1 MPRILSPMARLL
13 RILGLA
19 LLVAA
24 PVQAQ
29 RVITFDEAIRLALTR
44 NTDLRQA
51 EVADHA
57 GELNVSFARADALP
71 LPFVSAFI
79 TPTQRYG
86 LSFDQTTGQL
96 VSQTS
101 EALNLGI
108 NASVNLFDGFR
119 NRRALEQARLQ
130 RSAGTFSLER
140 TRQQVAFDVAS
151 RFLQLMLDEE
161 IVGIRRGSL
170 EAQRAQLLQI
180 ENLVDAGVRARA
192 DVFSQRAAV
201 AGADG
206 RLLQAGQAVELS
218 KTRLVEVLH
227 LDPFADYEF
236 VAPALDGDSL
246 TLEEVSLDALLNAAY
261 ERRADLQAQKRTIQA
276 AETGIAVARS
286 NRLPTIDLQAGF
298 GTGYSSLQQRLVDPD
313 AEPVFLPV
321 TTENG
326 DPVFLGGVPF
336 EVPLQLGPEL
346 ESTPIFAQFN
356 DNRGGSI
363 GLSISIP
370 IFDRYQTSRQI
381 QLAQIEVL
389 RQELTM
395 ERLRLSVAVE
405 VRQAVIDYRNAAA
418 QLRVTATQIEATEA
432 ALQAEQDRYELG
444 TGTLVALA
452 QARAQ
457 HTEALSNRVQAVYQ
471 FVFRRKLI
479 DFALGDLDLEGSLF

>member
-1 MPRILSPMARLL
+1 MLRNHSPMPRLL
-13 RILGLA
+13 CVLGLA
-19 LLVAA
+19 LVVAA
-24 PVQAQ
+24 PVHAQQA
-29 RVITFDEAIRLALTR
+29 ITFDEAIRLALTQ

-51 EVADHA
+51 EVADYA
-57 GELNVSFARADALP
+57 SELNVSSAHADALP
-71 LPFVSAFI
+71 LPFISAYI

-101 EALNLGI
+101 EALNLGV

-130 RSAGTFSLER
+130 RSASTFSLER
-140 TRQQVAFDVAS
+140 TREQVAFEVAS

-161 IVGIRRGSL
+161 IVGIRRESL

-206 RLLQAGQAVELS
+206 RLLQAEQAVELS
-218 KTRLVEVLH
+218 ETRLVEVLH

-276 AETGIAVARS
+276 AETAIAVARS

-298 GTGYSSLQQRLVDPD
+298 GTGYSSLQQRLVEPD

-336 EVPLQLGPEL
+336 EVPLQLGPEQ

-405 VRQAVIDYRNAAA
+405 VRQAIIDYRNAAA